1 MGTVIQVMN
10 SIVCVKKTKD
20 PRGNIEEVNLNVCLE
35 NLVKTS
41 KGAQNAP
48 AQ

>member
-1 MGTVIQVMN
+1 MDRVIQVMN

-20 PRGNIEEVNLNVCLE
+20 PRSNIEEVDLNVFLE

-41 KGAQNAP
+41 KGAQNVP